1 MGLMMRHLIFLLALS
16 LLTGCLGGV
25 KVKPAHAVYD
35 FGLEPSAESSIAD
48 TPVRIETISAVDPLN
63 SNRIRYRLN
72 YQNPAQVLSY
82 TESRWAAQPADLLSA
97 MAGTSTSQ
105 SPCMLQLQ
113 LMAFDQ
119 VFDNPASSY
128 GIVQMNAVLKDKKT
142 RKVVSHRKIQEQI
155 AAPSA
160 DAKGGVAALK
170 QASSIA
176 LDKAL
181 NWGNEAAASRD
192 ICR

>member
-1 MGLMMRHLIFLLALS
+1 MRQLMFVLAVS

-35 FGLEPSAESSIAD
+35 FGLDPSASAAPRSQSSE
-48 TPVRIETISAVDPLN
+48 VHIETITAVDPLN

-72 YQNPAQVLSY
+72 YQNPTQVLAY
-82 TESRWAAQPADLLSA
+82 TESRWAAQPADLLAA

-105 SPCMLQLQ
+105 SPCMVQLQ

-119 VFDNPASSY
+119 VFETPASSY
-128 GIVQMNAVLKDKKT
+128 SIVQMNAVLKEKKT
-142 RKVVSHRKIQEQI
+142 RKIIAHQKIQEQ
-155 AAPSA
+155 APASSA

-170 QASSIA
+170 QASSSA
-176 LDKAL
+176 LEKAIS
-181 NWGNEAAASRD
+181 WGNDAAVASEV
-192 ICR
+192 CR